1 MLHTTNS
8 PKPTRA
14 KSPGTPIKVV
24 GSSPILA
31 SCSVYWGLWAAGAA
45 VGCASTT
52 PSPNDVQQD
61 EDARPWKHHMMQWN
75 LLYVILFPLNKCSGL
90 GN

>member
-1 MLHTTNS
+1 MLRLGV
-8 PKPTRA
+8 PQQLLPLMMCK
-14 KSPGTPIKVV
+14 
-24 GSSPILA
+24 
-31 SCSVYWGLWAAGAA
+31 
-45 VGCASTT
+45 
-52 PSPNDVQQD
+52 QD